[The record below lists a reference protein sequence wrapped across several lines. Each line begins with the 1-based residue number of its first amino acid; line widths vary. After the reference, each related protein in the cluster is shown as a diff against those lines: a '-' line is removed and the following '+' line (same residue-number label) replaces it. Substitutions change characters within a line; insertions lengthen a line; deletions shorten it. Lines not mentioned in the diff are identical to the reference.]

1 MSAVSFDKSCLLFFL
16 RFHFDYSVHPMGFR
30 LVRCQ
35 VNMSNLKLSVNL
47 SCSCVVLTSQNGGKK
62 STLYHNFNVIVIL
75 LLRFLVIRPPPR
87 PRPRP
92 GPGPRPRPRPRP
104 QPPIPGPT
112 GKSKNL
118 FLLSLELIVSLTFIT
133 QYHFYF
139 SRVC

>member
-16 RFHFDYSVHPMGFR
+16 RFHFDYSVHLMGFR
-30 LVRCQ
+30 LVRYQ

-47 SCSCVVLTSQNGGKK
+47 SCSCVVLTSQNGAKK

-75 LLRFLVIRPPPR
+75 LLRFPVIRPPPR

-92 GPGPRPRPRPRP
+92 GPRPRP
-104 QPPIPGPT
+104 QPPIPGPA

-118 FLLSLELIVSLTFIT
+118 FLLSLELIVSLTFNT

>member
-16 RFHFDYSVHPMGFR
+16 RFHFDYSVHLMGFR
-30 LVRCQ
+30 LVRYQ

-75 LLRFLVIRPPPR
+75 LLRFPVIRPPPR

-92 GPGPRPRPRPRP
+92 GPRPRP
-104 QPPIPGPT
+104 QPPIPGPA

-118 FLLSLELIVSLTFIT
+118 FLSSLELIVSLTFIT
-133 QYHFYF
+133 PYHFYF

>member
-16 RFHFDYSVHPMGFR
+16 RFHFDYSVHLMGFR
-30 LVRCQ
+30 LVRYQ

-47 SCSCVVLTSQNGGKK
+47 SCSCVVLTGQNGGKK

-75 LLRFLVIRPPPR
+75 LLRFPVIRPPPR

-92 GPGPRPRPRPRP
+92 GPRPRPRP
-104 QPPIPGPT
+104 QPPIPGPA

>member
-16 RFHFDYSVHPMGFR
+16 RFHFDYSVHLMGFR
-30 LVRCQ
+30 LVRYQ

-75 LLRFLVIRPPPR
+75 LLRFPVIRPPPR
-87 PRPRP
+87 PRPRL
-92 GPGPRPRPRPRP
+92 GPRPRP
-104 QPPIPGPT
+104 QPPIPGPA

>member
-16 RFHFDYSVHPMGFR
+16 RFHFDYSVHLMGFR
-30 LVRCQ
+30 LVRYQ

-75 LLRFLVIRPPPR
+75 LLRFSVIRPPPR

-92 GPGPRPRPRPRP
+92 GPRPRP
-104 QPPIPGPT
+104 QPPIPGPA

>member
-16 RFHFDYSVHPMGFR
+16 RFHFDYSVHLTGFR
-30 LVRCQ
+30 LVRYQ

-75 LLRFLVIRPPPR
+75 LLRFPVIRPPPR

-92 GPGPRPRPRPRP
+92 GPRPRP
-104 QPPIPGPT
+104 QPPIPGPA

>member
-16 RFHFDYSVHPMGFR
+16 RFHFDYSVHLMGFR
-30 LVRCQ
+30 LVRYQ

-75 LLRFLVIRPPPR
+75 LLRFPVIRPPPR

-92 GPGPRPRPRPRP
+92 GPRPRP
-104 QPPIPGPT
+104 QPPIPGLA

>member
-1 MSAVSFDKSCLLFFL
+1 MLLVLIKAACFFL
-16 RFHFDYSVHPMGFR
+16 RFHFDYSVHLMGFR
-30 LVRCQ
+30 LVRYQ

-75 LLRFLVIRPPPR
+75 LLRFPVIRPPPR

-92 GPGPRPRPRPRP
+92 GPRPRP
-104 QPPIPGPT
+104 QPPIPGPA

-139 SRVC
+139 SHVC

>member
-16 RFHFDYSVHPMGFR
+16 RFYFDYSVHLMGFR
-30 LVRCQ
+30 LVRYQ

-75 LLRFLVIRPPPR
+75 LLRFPVIRPPPR

-92 GPGPRPRPRPRP
+92 GPRPRP
-104 QPPIPGPT
+104 QPPIPGPA

>member
-16 RFHFDYSVHPMGFR
+16 RFHFDYSVHLMGFR
-30 LVRCQ
+30 LVRYQ

-75 LLRFLVIRPPPR
+75 SLRFPVIRPPPR

-92 GPGPRPRPRPRP
+92 GPRPRP
-104 QPPIPGPT
+104 QPPIPGPA

>member
-16 RFHFDYSVHPMGFR
+16 RFHFDYSVHLMGFR
-30 LVRCQ
+30 LVRYQ
-35 VNMSNLKLSVNL
+35 VNMSNLKSSVNL

-75 LLRFLVIRPPPR
+75 LLRFPVIRPPPR

-92 GPGPRPRPRPRP
+92 GPRPRP
-104 QPPIPGPT
+104 QPPIPGPA

>member
-16 RFHFDYSVHPMGFR
+16 RFHFDYSVHLMGFR
-30 LVRCQ
+30 LVRYQ

-47 SCSCVVLTSQNGGKK
+47 SCYCVVLTSQNGGKK

-75 LLRFLVIRPPPR
+75 LLRFPVIRPPPR

-92 GPGPRPRPRPRP
+92 GPRPRP
-104 QPPIPGPT
+104 QPPIPGPA

>member
-1 MSAVSFDKSCLLFFL
+1 MSAVSFDKSCLLLFL
-16 RFHFDYSVHPMGFR
+16 RFHFDYSVHLMGFR
-30 LVRCQ
+30 LVRYQ

-75 LLRFLVIRPPPR
+75 LLRFPVIRPPPR

-92 GPGPRPRPRPRP
+92 GPRPRP
-104 QPPIPGPT
+104 QPPIPGPA

>member
-1 MSAVSFDKSCLLFFL
+1 MIAVSFDKSCLLFFL
-16 RFHFDYSVHPMGFR
+16 RFHFDYSVHLMGFR
-30 LVRCQ
+30 LVRYQ

-75 LLRFLVIRPPPR
+75 LLRFPVIRPPPR

-92 GPGPRPRPRPRP
+92 GPRPRP
-104 QPPIPGPT
+104 QPPIPGPA

>member
-16 RFHFDYSVHPMGFR
+16 RFYFDYSVHLMGFR
-30 LVRCQ
+30 LVRYQ

-75 LLRFLVIRPPPR
+75 LLRFPVIRPPPR

-92 GPGPRPRPRPRP
+92 GPRPRPRP
-104 QPPIPGPT
+104 PIPGPA

>member
-16 RFHFDYSVHPMGFR
+16 RFHFDYSVHLMGFR
-30 LVRCQ
+30 LVRYQ
-35 VNMSNLKLSVNL
+35 VNMSNLKSSVNL

-75 LLRFLVIRPPPR
+75 LLRFPVIRPPPR

-92 GPGPRPRPRPRP
+92 GPRPRP
-104 QPPIPGPT
+104 QPPSPGPA

>member
-16 RFHFDYSVHPMGFR
+16 RFHFDYSVHLMGFR
-30 LVRCQ
+30 LVRYQ

-62 STLYHNFNVIVIL
+62 STLYHDFNVIVIL
-75 LLRFLVIRPPPR
+75 LLRFPVIRPPPR

-92 GPGPRPRPRPRP
+92 GPRPRP
-104 QPPIPGPT
+104 QPPIPGPA

>member
-16 RFHFDYSVHPMGFR
+16 RFHFDYSVHLMGFR
-30 LVRCQ
+30 LVRYQ

-75 LLRFLVIRPPPR
+75 LLRFPVIRPPPR

-92 GPGPRPRPRPRP
+92 GPRPRP
-104 QPPIPGPT
+104 QPPIPGPA

-139 SRVC
+139 SLVC

>member
-16 RFHFDYSVHPMGFR
+16 RFHFDYSVHLMGFR
-30 LVRCQ
+30 LVRYQ
-35 VNMSNLKLSVNL
+35 VNMSNLKLLVNL

-75 LLRFLVIRPPPR
+75 LLRFPVIRPPPR

-92 GPGPRPRPRPRP
+92 GPRPRP
-104 QPPIPGPT
+104 QPPIPGPA

>member
-16 RFHFDYSVHPMGFR
+16 RFYFDYSVHLMGFR
-30 LVRCQ
+30 LVRYQ

-75 LLRFLVIRPPPR
+75 LLRFPVIRPPPR

-92 GPGPRPRPRPRP
+92 GPRPRPRP
-104 QPPIPGPT
+104 PIPGPA

-118 FLLSLELIVSLTFIT
+118 FLLSLELIVSLTFNT

>member
-16 RFHFDYSVHPMGFR
+16 RFHFDYSVHLMGFR
-30 LVRCQ
+30 LVRYQ

-75 LLRFLVIRPPPR
+75 LLRFPVTRPPPR

-92 GPGPRPRPRPRP
+92 GPRPRP
-104 QPPIPGPT
+104 QPPIPGPA

>member
-1 MSAVSFDKSCLLFFL
+1 MLLVLIKAACFFFL
-16 RFHFDYSVHPMGFR
+16 RFHFDYSVHMMGFR
-30 LVRCQ
+30 LVRYQ
-35 VNMSNLKLSVNL
+35 VNMSNLKLSVNV

-75 LLRFLVIRPPPR
+75 LLRFPVIRPPPR

-92 GPGPRPRPRPRP
+92 GPRPRP
-104 QPPIPGPT
+104 QPPIPGPA

-118 FLLSLELIVSLTFIT
+118 FFFSLQLIVSLTSIT